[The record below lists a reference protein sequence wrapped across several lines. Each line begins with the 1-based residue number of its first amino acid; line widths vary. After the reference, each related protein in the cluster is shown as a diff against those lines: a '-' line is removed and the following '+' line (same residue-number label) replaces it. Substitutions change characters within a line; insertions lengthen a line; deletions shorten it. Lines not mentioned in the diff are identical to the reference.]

1 MKIKSQQLL
10 NNIFRNVAHS
20 SHASLSF
27 EALTIELLA
36 SYALTQH

>member
-10 NNIFRNVAHS
+10 NNIFRNNTR
-20 SHASLSF
+20 SLLSI